1 LWLYTACTNSMVVP
15 AVALR
20 LPMQWHAVK
29 DSRSGGGAQLDFR
42 GGGGGNAEEPLPP
55 RKPEQGQ

>member
-1 LWLYTACTNSMVVP
+1 MVVP

-20 LPMQWHAVK
+20 LPRQWHAVK
-29 DSRSGGGAQLDFR
+29 GSRSGGGAQLDFR
-42 GGGGGNAEEPLPP
+42 SGGGGGNAEEPLPP